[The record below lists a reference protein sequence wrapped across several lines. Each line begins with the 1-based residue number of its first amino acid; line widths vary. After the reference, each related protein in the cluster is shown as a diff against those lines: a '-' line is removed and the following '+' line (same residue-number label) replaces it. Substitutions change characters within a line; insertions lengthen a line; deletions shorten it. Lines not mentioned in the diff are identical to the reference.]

1 MSSLNIGTSGL
12 LAYQRAIGTTSNNI
26 ANASTEGYS
35 RQETSLAN
43 RPPQFLGGNF
53 QGQGVQVDNIR
64 RISDEFVN
72 RQLTDATTAA
82 SAAETRVQIANRIDN
97 LLADESSGLQ
107 PVLESY
113 FAAAQDVSSD
123 PTSSSAREVFRTEAE
138 SLVERLG
145 SIDSRLQEQRDI
157 VNNQIKTGV
166 QEVND
171 LAESVADVNRAIVS
185 GSTQGSPNDLL
196 DQRDR
201 LVNELAEKVDVRTV
215 EQDDGALNVFVGNG
229 QSLVLGGD
237 ARELRAEPLS
247 GDSDQLDIGVPSGE
261 GTASISRFIQG
272 GELGALLET
281 RGGLIDEAQNTL
293 GQIAHSLGDSFN
305 RQNQLGLDL
314 NGEQG
319 EAIFS
324 LGEPRVWGVG
334 DPKPESNPEV
344 SIADAGALTTDDYR
358 LRRDDNGEYEVR
370 RLPDNRVVDQDDYEI
385 DDDNDEIRVDG
396 VVIDVAELEGGDGIT
411 GEWLI
416 QPTRTGASQIE
427 VQMQDG
433 DELAAA
439 AALRAQPGEDN
450 SGSSDVSRIEAIDPG
465 GSAFDADVDGLEITF
480 VNDEEGEDG
489 VFKLDP
495 DDDDED
501 GVPLGDDDTVELG
514 VKSDGDSYIL
524 VPKDED
530 NEWAEEGVEWVVEIR
545 GMPDDGDRFQ
555 VFTNENREGDNR
567 NMKAMNALAEEDIVE
582 GRRNFG
588 DAYNSLIASV
598 GTQTRQAQV
607 AEESASAQLDQAR
620 EQREAVSGVNLDEEA
635 ADLLRYQQAYQAS
648 AQVIQIGNSLFD
660 SLLGAVRG

>member
-293 GQIAHSLGDSFN
+293 GQIAQSLGDSFN

>member
-35 RQETSLAN
+35 RQDTSLAN
-43 RPPQFLGGNF
+43 RAPQFLGGNF
-53 QGQGVQVDNIR
+53 QGQGVQVDNVR

-72 RQLTDATTAA
+72 RQLTDATTTAA
-82 SAAETRVQIANRIDN
+82 GAETRVQIANRIDD

-107 PVLESY
+107 PVLDSY
-113 FAAAQDVSSD
+113 FDAAQDVSSD

-145 SIDSRLQEQRDI
+145 SIDSRLQEQREI
-157 VNNQIKTGV
+157 VNGQIETGV

-171 LAESVADVNRAIVS
+171 LAESLADVNRAIVS
-185 GSTQGSPNDLL
+185 GSTQASPNDLL

-237 ARELRAEPLS
+237 ARELRAEALS
-247 GDSDQLDIGVPSGE
+247 GDPDQLDIGVPSGD

-293 GQIAHSLGDSFN
+293 GQIAHSLGESFN
-305 RQNQLGLDL
+305 HQNQLGLDL

-319 EAIFS
+319 GPIFS
-324 LGEPRVWGVG
+324 LGEPQVWGAG
-334 DPKPESNPEV
+334 DPKPGANPEV
-344 SIADAGALTTDDYR
+344 SIEDASALTTDDYR
-358 LRRDDNGEYEVR
+358 LLRDDEGEYEVR
-370 RLPDNRVVDQDDYEI
+370 RASDNRVLDDFEIEDEVLRIDGLAVDLSELEDQD
-385 DDDNDEIRVDG
+385 
-396 VVIDVAELEGGDGIT
+396 IT

-416 QPTRTGASQIE
+416 QPTRTG
-427 VQMQDG
+427 VGQMDVLMEDG

-439 AALRAQPGEDN
+439 AALRAEEGAEN
-450 SGSSDVSRIEAIDPG
+450 V
-465 GSAFDADVDGLEITF
+465 GSAQVSEIAATDPDPDGEAFDGSIDGLEITF
-480 VNDEEGEDG
+480 DGDEFVRSDGEELETEEVDDG
-489 VFKLDP
+489 VYRLTG
-495 DDDDED
+495 D
-501 GVPLGDDDTVELG
+501 GWEM
-514 VKSDGDSYIL
+514 
-524 VPKDED
+524 
-530 NEWAEEGVEWVVEIR
+530 EIR
-545 GMPDDGDRFQ
+545 GTPEEDDSFQ

-567 NMKAMNALAEEDIVE
+567 NMKAMNELAEADQVE

-620 EQREAVSGVNLDEEA
+620 EQRESVSGVNLDEEA

>member
-12 LAYQRAIGTTSNNI
+12 LAYQRAISTTSNNI

-35 RQETSLAN
+35 RQSTSLAN

-53 QGQGVQVDNIR
+53 QGQGVEVDNVR
-64 RISDEFVN
+64 RISDQFVN
-72 RQLTDATTAA
+72 NQLRDATSENAN
-82 SAAETRVQIANRIDN
+82 AETRVQIANRIDN
-97 LLADESSGLQ
+97 LLADEASGLQ
-107 PVLESY
+107 PVLQS
-113 FAAAQDVSSD
+113 FFDAAQDVSSD
-123 PTSSSAREVFRTEAE
+123 PTSSAAREVFRTEAE

-145 SIDSRLQEQRDI
+145 SIDSRLQEQRQI
-157 VNNQIKTGV
+157 VNGQIETGV

-171 LAESVADVNRAIVS
+171 LADALADVNRAIVS
-185 GSTQGSPNDLL
+185 GSTQGTPNDLL

-201 LVNELAEKVDVRTV
+201 LINDLAEKVDVRTV

-229 QSLVLGGD
+229 QALVLGGD

-247 GDSDQLDIGVPSGE
+247 GDPERLDIGVASGD
-261 GTASISRFIQG
+261 GTASISRFIRG
-272 GELGALLET
+272 GELGGLLEM
-281 RGGLIDEAQNTL
+281 RGGMLDEAQNTL
-293 GQIAHSLGDSFN
+293 GQIAHAVGESFN
-305 RQNQLGLDL
+305 EQNRRGLDL

-319 EAIFS
+319 EAIFG
-324 LGEPRVWGVG
+324 LGEPRVWGAG

-344 SIADAGALTTDDYR
+344 SIADAGALTTNDYR
-358 LRRDDNGEYEVR
+358 LRRDENGDYELR
-370 RLPDNRVVDQDDYEI
+370 RLPDNRVIDDDDYEI
-385 DDDNDEIRVDG
+385 DDVNDEIRVDG
-396 VVIDVAELEGGDGIT
+396 MVIDVGELEDDGVT

-416 QPTRTGASQIE
+416 QPTRSGASQME
-427 VQMQDG
+427 VLMQDG

-439 AALRAQPGEDN
+439 AALRAREGDGNQGDATV
-450 SGSSDVSRIEAIDPG
+450 SSIAATDPD
-465 GSAFDADVDGLEITF
+465 SEAFDGSIDGLEVSFNGTDFERGDGGTI
-480 VNDEEGEDG
+480 DMEEVDDGVYRVSGDGWEMEVRGTPEDG
-489 VFKLDP
+489 
-495 DDDDED
+495 
-501 GVPLGDDDTVELG
+501 DT
-514 VKSDGDSYIL
+514 
-524 VPKDED
+524 
-530 NEWAEEGVEWVVEIR
+530 
-545 GMPDDGDRFQ
+545 FQ

-567 NMKAMNALAEEDIVE
+567 NMQAMNALAEEDLVE

>member
-12 LAYQRAIGTTSNNI
+12 LAYQRAISTTSNNI

-35 RQETSLAN
+35 RQSTSLAN

-82 SAAETRVQIANRIDN
+82 AGAETRVQIANRIDN
-97 LLADESSGLQ
+97 LLADEASGLQ
-107 PVLESY
+107 PVLQSF

-123 PTSSSAREVFRTEAE
+123 PTSSAAREVFRTEAE

-247 GDSDQLDIGVPSGE
+247 GAPDQLDIGVPSGD

-305 RQNQLGLDL
+305 QQNQLGLDL

-319 EAIFS
+319 GPIFS
-324 LGEPRVWGVG
+324 LGEPQVWGVG
-334 DPKPESNPEV
+334 DPKPEANPEV
-344 SIADAGALTTDDYR
+344 SIADASALTTDGYR
-358 LRRDDNGEYEVR
+358 LLPQGGGEYQVR
-370 RLPDNRVVDQDDYEI
+370 RVSDNSVVDSLDSADGVHQVEGLEI
-385 DDDNDEIRVDG
+385 DVSDLDD
-396 VVIDVAELEGGDGIT
+396 T

-416 QPTRTGASQIE
+416 QPTRSGASQME
-427 VQMQDG
+427 VLMQDG

-439 AALRAQPGEDN
+439 AALRAREGDGNQGDATVT
-450 SGSSDVSRIEAIDPG
+450 SIAATDPD
-465 GSAFDADVDGLEITF
+465 SEAFDEDFEGTEEDGLEITF
-480 VNDEEGEDG
+480 DGTEFERGDGGTIDMEEVDDGVYRVSGDGWEIEVRGTPEDG
-489 VFKLDP
+489 
-495 DDDDED
+495 
-501 GVPLGDDDTVELG
+501 DT
-514 VKSDGDSYIL
+514 
-524 VPKDED
+524 
-530 NEWAEEGVEWVVEIR
+530 
-545 GMPDDGDRFQ
+545 FQ

-567 NMKAMNALAEEDIVE
+567 NMQAMNALAEEDLVE

>member
-12 LAYQRAIGTTSNNI
+12 LAYQRAISTTSNNI

-35 RQETSLAN
+35 RQSTSLAN

-82 SAAETRVQIANRIDN
+82 AGAETRVQIANRIDN
-97 LLADESSGLQ
+97 LLADEASGLQ
-107 PVLESY
+107 PVLQSF

-123 PTSSSAREVFRTEAE
+123 PTSSAAREVFRTEAE

-157 VNNQIKTGV
+157 VNNQIETGV

-171 LAESVADVNRAIVS
+171 LAESLADVNRAIVS

-201 LVNELAEKVDVRTV
+201 LVNQLAEKVDVRTV

-247 GDSDQLDIGVPSGE
+247 GDPGQLDIGVPSGD

-305 RQNQLGLDL
+305 QQNQLGLDL

-319 EAIFS
+319 GPIFS
-324 LGEPRVWGVG
+324 LGEPQVWGVG
-334 DPKPESNPEV
+334 DPKPGTNPEV
-344 SIADAGALTTDDYR
+344 SIEDASALTTNDYR
-358 LRRDDNGEYEVR
+358 LRRDENGDENGGYELR
-370 RLPDNRVVDQDDYEI
+370 RLPDNRDI
-385 DDDNDEIRVDG
+385 DDFDYNSDEQTIRVDG
-396 VVIDVAELEGGDGIT
+396 MVIDVGEVENDDVT

-416 QPTRTGASQIE
+416 QPTRSGASQME
-427 VQMQDG
+427 VLMQDG

-439 AALRAQPGEDN
+439 SALRAREGDGNQGDATVT
-450 SGSSDVSRIEAIDPG
+450 SIAATDPD
-465 GSAFDADVDGLEITF
+465 SEAFDEDFADAGEDGLEITF
-480 VNDEEGEDG
+480 
-489 VFKLDP
+489 
-495 DDDDED
+495 
-501 GVPLGDDDTVELG
+501 
-514 VKSDGDSYIL
+514 DGDTFRRNGTEVES
-524 VPKDED
+524 EE
-530 NEWAEEGVEWVVEIR
+530 NEGVYTLSFDGWGMEIR
-545 GMPDDGDRFQ
+545 GTPEENDSFQ

-567 NMKAMNALAEEDIVE
+567 NMQAMNALAEEDIVE

>member
-35 RQETSLAN
+35 RQDTSLAN

-53 QGQGVQVDNIR
+53 QGQGVQVDNVR

-72 RQLTDATTAA
+72 RQLTDATTTAA
-82 SAAETRVQIANRIDN
+82 GAETRVQIANRIDD

-107 PVLESY
+107 PVLDSY
-113 FAAAQDVSSD
+113 FDAAQDVSSD

-157 VNNQIKTGV
+157 VNGQIETGV

-171 LAESVADVNRAIVS
+171 LAESLADVNRAIVS
-185 GSTQGSPNDLL
+185 GSTQASPNDLL

-237 ARELRAEPLS
+237 ARELRAEALS
-247 GDSDQLDIGVPSGE
+247 GDPDQLDIGVPSGD

-305 RQNQLGLDL
+305 QQNQLGLDL

-319 EAIFS
+319 GPIFS
-324 LGEPRVWGVG
+324 LGEPQVWGAG
-334 DPKPESNPEV
+334 DPKPGTNPEV
-344 SIADAGALTTDDYR
+344 SIEDASALTTDDYR
-358 LRRDDNGEYEVR
+358 LLRDDDGEYEVR
-370 RLPDNRVVDQDDYEI
+370 RASDNRVLDDFEI
-385 DDDNDEIRVDG
+385 DDGVLRIDGLAVDLS
-396 VVIDVAELEGGDGIT
+396 ELEGDDST

-416 QPTRTGASQIE
+416 QPTRTG
-427 VQMQDG
+427 VGQMDVLMEDG

-439 AALRAQPGEDN
+439 AALRAEEGAEN
-450 SGSSDVSRIEAIDPG
+450 V
-465 GSAFDADVDGLEITF
+465 GSAQVSEIAATDPDPDGEAFDGSIDGLEITF
-480 VNDEEGEDG
+480 DGDEFVRSDGEELETEEVDDG
-489 VFKLDP
+489 VYRLTG
-495 DDDDED
+495 D
-501 GVPLGDDDTVELG
+501 GWEM
-514 VKSDGDSYIL
+514 
-524 VPKDED
+524 
-530 NEWAEEGVEWVVEIR
+530 EIR
-545 GMPDDGDRFQ
+545 GTPEEDDSFQ

-567 NMKAMNALAEEDIVE
+567 NMKAMNELAEADQVE

-620 EQREAVSGVNLDEEA
+620 EQRESVSGVNLDEEA